1 MSSPPSV
8 QLLTKAHVGNEADAG
23 IQDTIQYTYVDVEVL
38 EVHTC
43 LPVVLSNE

>member
-8 QLLTKAHVGNEADAG
+8 QLFLGHVGNEADAG